1 MKIKGF
7 DAILGPVMSIRSVC
21 LCFEKTGITDFETIS
36 KIFSEEEVFLF
47 SSVLIGKCFRIIERK
62 VVALSMPKAHTICCV
77 V

>member
-47 SSVLIGKCFRIIERK
+47 FFCCNRK
-62 VVALSMPKAHTICCV
+62 MLQNH
-77 V
+77 